1 MPHPNAPSP
10 LLWRLL
16 YQSIMQSLGR
26 DKWSGVPVA
35 ADAAVEAKLLA
46 NGKLMSLSAKV
57 RRACQTVR
65 LASVFEDADPI
76 TETSQAEVGRY
87 ALGGSGGREAARRL
101 PYGPDGHIYSHA
113 EFDQLR
119 AAERA

>member
-1 MPHPNAPSP
+1 MQ
-10 LLWRLL
+10 RLG
-16 YQSIMQSLGR
+16 Q

-35 ADAAVEAKLLA
+35 VHAAVEAKLLA
-46 NGKLMSLSAKV
+46 NGKPSASMSLSAKV
-57 RRACQTVR
+57 RRTCQTVR

-101 PYGPDGHIYSHA
+101 PYGPDRHIYSHA